1 MTMQHIPQGTAW
13 EPRTADTSSASL
25 KVWDLFVRLFHW
37 SLVASFA
44 IAFLTGDDL
53 EALHIW
59 AGYAAAGLVA
69 LRLVWGLIG
78 TKYARFTQF
87 VRSPVTVLG
96 YLRDIATGRETRYVG
111 HNPAGGAMV
120 LALLAMLVGL
130 GVTGILMTTPAYW
143 HSEPLEE
150 IHEVMANLTL
160 GLVILHIAGVT
171 LASMRHHENLV
182 RAMVTGRKRAPQGDD
197 VA

>member
-1 MTMQHIPQGTAW
+1 MSMQIPQRAAW
-13 EPRTADTSSASL
+13 EPGHADNSSTSV
-25 KVWDLFVRLFHW
+25 KVWDLFVRVFHW

-44 IAFLTGDDL
+44 IAFLTGDEM

-59 AGYAAAGLVA
+59 AGYAAAGLGT

-87 VRSPVTVLG
+87 VRSPASVLR
-96 YLRDIATGRETRYVG
+96 YMRDIATGREARYVG

-120 LALLAMLVGL
+120 VALLAMLVGL
-130 GVTGILMTTPAYW
+130 SVTGILMTTPAYW
-143 HSEPLEE
+143 HSEVLEE
-150 IHEVMANLTL
+150 IHEVIANLTL
-160 GLVILHIAGVT
+160 GLVLLHIAGVA
-171 LASMRHHENLV
+171 LASIRHHESLV
-182 RAMVTGRKRAPQGDD
+182 HAMITGRKRAPEGDD